1 MIQGMKAFVAR
12 FIASV
17 AALAC
22 AALPSFS
29 VEKKAPA
36 PPTDLGK
43 VMFVGDSITHGVNAP
58 SWRWCFH
65 KILVDN
71 GITYESVGYRT
82 GNYSNGVPAGAEY
95 GSVPFNNVHSAQS
108 SARAW
113 ELAGRKAGGRFDNTS
128 LLNWLGL
135 SDKTNNGGTY
145 TGQTWKPDTFI
156 MLIGTNDLLSDAPAG
171 VTPDKVKNLL
181 GADLKGGDMKT
192 ILDAMQSCN
201 PKAKIYVMSVPC
213 WTRHMNNNDA
223 AVHKGVADYNWE
235 LHKALNRYKG
245 KGVHYVEI
253 NDGLLDAKNAT
264 PFYGCENMFN
274 RPGADGLHPSRQGD
288 LIMANNLA
296 KAMGIPGRTAGL
308 ERKCLHCGMIKLA
321 PAKAKVQMEAPA
333 ASGFCAEFQA
343 PKEDASVTLADG
355 TQGITL
361 QFRDGKVLYGDTTVL
376 QGNTMPRVQ
385 MKARKAKVPVCRI
398 AYTPG
403 NEAQGVPGGFYVW
416 CDDRLIGEALPSN
429 AQERSFR
436 GLSSTKELAAAA
448 VCAEGAYAPAVMNAP
463 KGGFRLTPADP
474 NAAVADYETADGVL
488 TVHKAKK
495 AELPKADAPA
505 VVMEDGAIL
514 ILGSAQGVQSIRMG
528 NAANL
533 TIPADSALT
542 LDISAAA
549 SFTVVLAG
557 GKEGMD
563 LSKIQVLRNGSPVAV
578 EATIPDRQAGTVVLT
593 EKE

>member
-1 MIQGMKAFVAR
+1 MNSFVSR
-12 FIASV
+12 LCASLAV
-17 AALAC
+17 LAC

-58 SWRWCFH
+58 SWRWAFH

-71 GITYESVGYRT
+71 GIKYESVGYRT

-95 GSVPFNNVHSAQS
+95 GGVPFNNVHSAQS

-113 ELAGRKAGGRFDNTS
+113 ELAGRKAGGRFDNTN

-145 TGQTWKPDTFI
+145 TGQSWKPDTFI

-171 VTPDKVKNLL
+171 VNPDKVKNLL

-192 ILDAMQSCN
+192 ILNAMQTCN

-213 WTRHMNNNDA
+213 WTRHANNNDA
-223 AVHKGVADYNWE
+223 AVHKGVEGYNWE
-235 LHKALNRYKG
+235 LKKALNWYKG
-245 KGVHYVEI
+245 KGVRYVEI

-296 KAMGIPGRTAGL
+296 MAMGIPGRTAGL
-308 ERKCLHCGMIKLA
+308 ERKALNVAMGKKLA
-321 PAKAKVQMEAPA
+321 PAKAKVPMEASA

-361 QFRDGKVLYGDTTVL
+361 QFRDGKVLYGESTVL
-376 QGNTMPRVQ
+376 QGNTAPRVQ
-385 MKARKAKVPVCRI
+385 MKAAKAKIPVCRI

-403 NEAQGVPGGFYVW
+403 NEAQGVQGGFYVW
-416 CDDRLIGEALPSN
+416 CDDRLIGEALQPN
-429 AQERSFR
+429 AQDASFC
-436 GLSSTKELAAAA
+436 GLKSSAPLVGAA
-448 VCAEGAYAPAVMNAP
+448 VCDKGAYAPAVLNAP
-463 KGGFRLTPADP
+463 KGGFRLSQEAAAATP
-474 NAAVADYETADGVL
+474 DYETADGVL

-495 AELPKADAPA
+495 VELPKADAPA
-505 VVMEDGAIL
+505 VVLETGAIL
-514 ILGSAQGVQSIRMG
+514 TLAD
-528 NAANL
+528 AAGI
-533 TIPADSALT
+533 TKVTMQEAAALT
-542 LDISAAA
+542 LPAAA
-549 SFTVVLAG
+549 LQQEMNVEVGTNFNIVLAG
-557 GKEGMD
+557 AKEGAD
-563 LSKIQVLRNGSPVAV
+563 VSRWKVTRNGAPVAV

-593 EKE
+593 EKK

>member
-1 MIQGMKAFVAR
+1 MLRRMKRLFALFLSLLMLPCVA
-12 FIASV
+12 
-17 AALAC
+17 
-22 AALPSFS
+22 
-29 VEKKAPA
+29 VEKKAPT

-95 GSVPFNNVHSAQS
+95 GGVAFNNVHSAQS

-135 SDKTNNGGTY
+135 SDKTNNGQPY
-145 TGQTWKPDTFI
+145 TGQTWTPDTFI

-171 VTPDKVKNLL
+171 VNPDKVKNLL
-181 GADLKGGDMKT
+181 GADRKGGDMKT
-192 ILDAMQSCN
+192 ILEAMQKVNS
-201 PKAKIYVMSVPC
+201 KAKIYVMSVPC
-213 WTRHMNNNDA
+213 WTRHANNNDA

-235 LHKALNRYKG
+235 LQKALNWYKD
-245 KGVHYVEI
+245 KGVRYVEI
-253 NDGLLDAKNAT
+253 NDGLLDGKNAT

-274 RPGADGLHPSRQGD
+274 KPGADGLHPSRQGD

-296 KAMGIPGRTAGL
+296 KVMGIPGRTAGL
-308 ERKCLHCGMIKLA
+308 ERKALNRGMSKKLA
-321 PAKAKVQMEAPA
+321 PAKAKVPMEGPG
-333 ASGFCAEFQA
+333 ASGFCAEFRV
-343 PKEDASVTLADG
+343 PTEEASVTLADG

-361 QFRDGKVLYGDTTVL
+361 QFRDGKVLYGESTVL
-376 QGNTMPRVQ
+376 QGNTAPRVQ
-385 MKARKAKVPVCRI
+385 MKARKAKFPVCRV

-403 NEAQGVPGGFYVW
+403 NEAQGVQGGFYVW
-416 CDDRLIGEALPSN
+416 CDGNLIGEGLPSN
-429 AQERSFR
+429 AQDCSFR
-436 GLSSTKELAAAA
+436 GLHSTKELAATA
-448 VCAEGAYAPAVMNAP
+448 VCAEGAYAPLAPNAE

-474 NAAVADYETADGVL
+474 NAVVADYETADGVL

-505 VVMEDGAIL
+505 IVMEDGAIL
-514 ILGSAQGVQSIRMG
+514 ILGSTQGVQSIRMG

-542 LDISAAA
+542 LDISAAS

-563 LSKIQVLRNGSPVAV
+563 LSKIQVRRNGSPVKV
-578 EATIPDRQAGTVVLT
+578 QATIPDRQAGTVLLQVQP
-593 EKE
+593 

>member
-1 MIQGMKAFVAR
+1 MKQLF
-12 FIASV
+12 
-17 AALAC
+17 ALFLSLL
-22 AALPSFS
+22 ALPCLA
-29 VEKKAPA
+29 VEKKAPT
-36 PPTDLGK
+36 PPADLGK

-71 GITYESVGYRT
+71 GIKYESVGYRT

-95 GSVPFNNVHSAQS
+95 GGVPFNNVHSAQS

-135 SDKTNNGGTY
+135 SDKTNDGKPY

-171 VTPDKVKNLL
+171 VNPDKVKNLL

-192 ILDAMQSCN
+192 ILEAMQKSN

-235 LHKALNRYKG
+235 LQKALCWYRG

-253 NDGLLDAKNAT
+253 NDGLLDAQNAT

-274 RPGADGLHPSRQGD
+274 KPGADGLHPSRQGD

-308 ERKCLHCGMIKLA
+308 ERKELSGIGTTGKIRLPDSKKMGIHA
-321 PAKAKVQMEAPA
+321 PS
-333 ASGFCAEFQA
+333 ASGFCAEFVV

-376 QGNTMPRVQ
+376 QGNTMARVQ
-385 MKARKAKVPVCRI
+385 MKIARKRKAKFPVCRI

-403 NEAQGVPGGFYVW
+403 NEAQGVPSGFYVW

-448 VCAEGAYAPAVMNAP
+448 VCAEGAYAPAVKNAT

-474 NAAVADYETADGVL
+474 NAVVADYETADGVL
-488 TVHKAKK
+488 IVHKAKK
-495 AELPKADAPA
+495 AELPKSDAPA
-505 VVMEDGAIL
+505 VMMEDGAIL
-514 ILGSAQGVQSIRMG
+514 LLGSAQGVQSIRMG

-533 TIPADSALT
+533 TLPASAELSI
-542 LDISAAA
+542 DISAAN
-549 SFTVVLAG
+549 SYTIVLSG

-563 LSKIQVLRNGSPVAV
+563 LSKLRILRNGQSVSVKA
-578 EATIPDRQAGTVVLT
+578 AIPDRQAGTVVVQ
-593 EKE
+593 EE

>member
-1 MIQGMKAFVAR
+1 MKAFVSRLFA
-12 FIASV
+12 AV
-17 AALAC
+17 AVLAC
-22 AALPSFS
+22 AALPAFS

-65 KILVDN
+65 KILADN
-71 GITYESVGYRT
+71 GIQYESVGYRT
-82 GNYSNGVPAGAEY
+82 GNYSNGVPAGTEY
-95 GSVPFNNVHSAQS
+95 GGAAFNNVHSAQS

-171 VTPDKVKNLL
+171 VNPDKVKNLL

-192 ILDAMQSCN
+192 ILGAMQSCN

-213 WTRHMNNNDA
+213 WTRHANNNDA

-235 LHKALNRYKG
+235 LHKALNGYKG

-253 NDGLLDAKNAT
+253 NDGLLDGKNAT

-296 KAMGIPGRTAGL
+296 TAMGIPGRTAGL
-308 ERKCLHCGMIKLA
+308 ERKGLSGIGTTGKIRLPDSQKMGMHA
-321 PAKAKVQMEAPA
+321 PS
-333 ASGFCAEFQA
+333 ASGFCAEFFV

-361 QFRDGKVLYGDTTVL
+361 QFRDGKVLYGESTVL
-376 QGNTMPRVQ
+376 QGNTAPRVQ
-385 MKARKAKVPVCRI
+385 MKAAKAKIPVCRI

-403 NEAQGVPGGFYVW
+403 NEAQGVQGGFYVW
-416 CDDRLIGEALPSN
+416 CKDMLIGEALQPN
-429 AQERSFR
+429 AQDASFC
-436 GLSSTKELAAAA
+436 GLKSSAPLVGSA
-448 VCAEGAYAPAVMNAP
+448 VCAEAAYAPGVPNAP
-463 KGGFRLTPADP
+463 KGGFRLSQDTAAATPDH
-474 NAAVADYETADGVL
+474 ETADGVL
-488 TVHKAKK
+488 TIRKAKK
-495 AELPKADAPA
+495 VELPKADAPA
-505 VVMEDGAIL
+505 VVLETGAIL
-514 ILGSAQGVQSIRMG
+514 TLAD
-528 NAANL
+528 AAGI
-533 TIPADSALT
+533 TKVTMQEAAALT
-542 LDISAAA
+542 LPAAA
-549 SFTVVLAG
+549 LQQEMNVEVDTNFNIVLAG
-557 GKEGMD
+557 AKEGAD
-563 LSKIQVLRNGSPVAV
+563 VSRWHVTRNGAPVAV

-593 EKE
+593 EKK

>member
-1 MIQGMKAFVAR
+1 MKALFSL
-12 FIASV
+12 FLS
-17 AALAC
+17 LL
-22 AALPSFS
+22 ALPCLA
-29 VEKKAPA
+29 VKADKPE

-71 GITYESVGYRT
+71 GIKYESVGYRT

-95 GSVPFNNVHSAQS
+95 GGVPFNNVHSAQS

-135 SDKTNNGGTY
+135 SDKTNDGKPY

-171 VTPDKVKNLL
+171 VNPDKVKNLL

-192 ILDAMQSCN
+192 ILEAMQKSN

-213 WTRHMNNNDA
+213 WTRHANNNDA

-235 LHKALNRYKG
+235 LKKALSWYKG

-253 NDGLLDAKNAT
+253 NDGLLDAQNAT

-274 RPGADGLHPSRQGD
+274 KPGADGLHPSRQGD

-308 ERKCLHCGMIKLA
+308 ERKALNKGMSKKLA
-321 PAKAKVQMEAPA
+321 PAKAKVPMVEPS
-333 ASGFCAEFQA
+333 ASGFSAEFRV
-343 PKEDASVTLADG
+343 PTEETRVTLADG

-361 QFRDGKVLYGDTTVL
+361 QFRDGKVLYGESTVL
-376 QGNTMPRVQ
+376 QGNTAPRVQ
-385 MKARKAKVPVCRI
+385 MKVAKEKIPVCRI

-463 KGGFRLTPADP
+463 QGGFRLTPADP

-495 AELPKADAPA
+495 AELAAADAPA

-542 LDISAAA
+542 LDVSAAP
-549 SFTVVLAG
+549 SFTIILAG

-563 LSKIQVLRNGSPVAV
+563 LSKIQVLRNGSPVKV
-578 EATIPDRQAGTVVLT
+578 QATIPDRQAGTVVLQ
-593 EKE
+593 EV

>member
-1 MIQGMKAFVAR
+1 MKQLF
-12 FIASV
+12 
-17 AALAC
+17 ALFLSLL
-22 AALPSFS
+22 ALPCLA
-29 VEKKAPA
+29 VEKKAPT
-36 PPTDLGK
+36 PPADLGK

-71 GITYESVGYRT
+71 GIKYESVGYRT

-95 GSVPFNNVHSAQS
+95 GGVPFNNVHSAQS

-135 SDKTNNGGTY
+135 SDKTNDGKPY

-171 VTPDKVKNLL
+171 VNPDKVKNLL

-192 ILDAMQSCN
+192 ILEAMQKSN

-235 LHKALNRYKG
+235 LHKALNRYEG
-245 KGVHYVEI
+245 KGVRYVEI
-253 NDGLLDAKNAT
+253 NDGLTDAKNAT

-308 ERKCLHCGMIKLA
+308 ERKEINGGMNKLA
-321 PAKAKVQMEAPA
+321 PAKAKVPMAAPA
-333 ASGFCAEFQA
+333 ASGFCAEFQV
-343 PKEDASVTLADG
+343 PKEAASVTLADG
-355 TQGITL
+355 TRGITL

-416 CDDRLIGEALPSN
+416 CDDRLIGEALPPN
-429 AQERSFR
+429 AQDAAFC
-436 GLSSTKELAAAA
+436 GLKSSAPLVGSA
-448 VCAEGAYAPAVMNAP
+448 VCAEGAYAPAVKNAT

-474 NAAVADYETADGVL
+474 NAVVADYETADGVL

-495 AELPKADAPA
+495 AELPKSDAPA
-505 VVMEDGAIL
+505 IVMEDGAIL
-514 ILGSAQGVQSIRMG
+514 LLGSAQGVQSIRMG

-533 TIPADSALT
+533 TLPASAELSI
-542 LDISAAA
+542 DISAAN
-549 SFTVVLAG
+549 SYTIVLSG

-563 LSKIQVLRNGSPVAV
+563 LSKLRILRNGQSVSVKA
-578 EATIPDRQAGTVVLT
+578 AIPDRQAGTVVVQ
-593 EKE
+593 EE

>member
-1 MIQGMKAFVAR
+1 MKSFVSRLFA
-12 FIASV
+12 AV

-65 KILVDN
+65 KILADN
-71 GITYESVGYRT
+71 GIPYESVGYRT
-82 GNYSNGVPAGAEY
+82 GNYSNGVPAGTEY
-95 GSVPFNNVHSAQS
+95 GGVAFNNVHSAQS

-135 SDKTNNGGTY
+135 SDKTNDGKPY

-171 VTPDKVKNLL
+171 ITPDKVKNLL

-192 ILDAMQSCN
+192 ILGAMQSCN

-235 LHKALNRYKG
+235 LHKALNGYKG

-253 NDGLLDAKNAT
+253 NDGLLDGKNAT

-296 KAMGIPGRTAGL
+296 AAMGIPGRTAGL
-308 ERKCLHCGMIKLA
+308 ERKGLGKKLA
-321 PAKAKVQMEAPA
+321 PDKAKVPMAAPA
-333 ASGFCAEFQA
+333 ASGFCAEFVV
-343 PKEDASVTLADG
+343 PKEEASVTLADG

-361 QFRDGKVLYGDTTVL
+361 QFRDGKVLYGESTVL
-376 QGNTMPRVQ
+376 QGNTTPRVQ
-385 MKARKAKVPVCRI
+385 MKAAKAKIPVCRI

-403 NEAQGVPGGFYVW
+403 NEAQGVQGGFYVW
-416 CDDRLIGEALPSN
+416 CKDMLIGEALPPN
-429 AQERSFR
+429 AQDASFC
-436 GLSSTKELAAAA
+436 GLKSSAPLVGSA
-448 VCAEGAYAPAVMNAP
+448 VCAEGAYAPAVPNAP
-463 KGGFRLTPADP
+463 KGGFRLSQESTAATP
-474 NAAVADYETADGVL
+474 DYETADGVL
-488 TVHKAKK
+488 TIRKAKK
-495 AELPKADAPA
+495 VELPKADAPA
-505 VVMEDGAIL
+505 VVLETGAIL
-514 ILGSAQGVQSIRMG
+514 TLADAAGITKVRMQE
-528 NAANL
+528 AA
-533 TIPADSALT
+533 ALT
-542 LDISAAA
+542 LPAAA
-549 SFTVVLAG
+549 LQQEMSVEVGTNFNIVLAG
-557 GKEGMD
+557 AKEGAD
-563 LSKIQVLRNGSPVAV
+563 VSRWHVTRNGAPVAV
-578 EATIPDRQAGTVVLT
+578 EAAIPDRQAGTVVLT
-593 EKE
+593 EKK

>member
-1 MIQGMKAFVAR
+1 MMVGMNKLLALFLSLLMLPCVA
-12 FIASV
+12 
-17 AALAC
+17 
-22 AALPSFS
+22 
-29 VEKKAPA
+29 VEKKAPT

-71 GITYESVGYRT
+71 SIKYESVGYRT

-95 GSVPFNNVHSAQS
+95 GGVAFNNVHSAQS

-135 SDKTNNGGTY
+135 SDKTNNGQAY

-171 VTPDKVKNLL
+171 VNPDKVKNLL
-181 GADLKGGDMKT
+181 GANLKGGDMKT
-192 ILDAMQSCN
+192 ILEAMQKSN

-213 WTRHMNNNDA
+213 WTRHANNNDA
-223 AVHKGVADYNWE
+223 AIHKGVADYNWE
-235 LHKALNRYKG
+235 LRKALSWYEG

-253 NDGLLDAKNAT
+253 NDGLLDGKNAT

-308 ERKCLHCGMIKLA
+308 ERKALKGALGKKVR
-321 PAKAKVQMEAPA
+321 PAKAKIAMDAPSS
-333 ASGFCAEFQA
+333 SGYCAEFRVPQ
-343 PKEDASVTLADG
+343 EEASVTLADG

-361 QFRDGKVLYGDTTVL
+361 HFRDGKVLYNDATVL
-376 QGNTMPRVQ
+376 QGNTMTRVQ
-385 MKARKAKVPVCRI
+385 MKAKKALFPVCRI

-416 CDDRLIGEALPSN
+416 CNDMLIGEALQPN
-429 AQERSFR
+429 AKDSGFR
-436 GLSSTKELAAAA
+436 GLSSTKELSAAS
-448 VCAEGAYAPAVMNAP
+448 VCAEGAYAPAAP
-463 KGGFRLTPADP
+463 HAGKGFLLTPADP
-474 NAAVADYETADGVL
+474 NTVVADYETEDGVL
-488 TVHKAKK
+488 IVHKAKK

-505 VVMEDGAIL
+505 IVMEDGAIL
-514 ILGSAQGVQSIRMG
+514 ILGNAQGVQTIHMG

-533 TIPADSALT
+533 TLPADAELSI
-542 LDISAAA
+542 DISGAAT
-549 SFTVVLAG
+549 FTVILAG
-557 GKEGMD
+557 GQEGMD
-563 LSKIQVLRNGSPVAV
+563 LSKIQVRRNGTPVKV
-578 EATIPDRQAGTVVLT
+578 QATIPDRQAGTVVVT
-593 EKE
+593 EG

>member
-1 MIQGMKAFVAR
+1 MNSFVSR
-12 FIASV
+12 LCASLAV
-17 AALAC
+17 LAC

-58 SWRWCFH
+58 SWRWAFH
-65 KILVDN
+65 KILTDN
-71 GITYESVGYRT
+71 GIKYESVGYRT

-95 GSVPFNNVHSAQS
+95 GGVPFNNVHSAQS

-113 ELAGRKAGGRFDNTS
+113 ELAGRKAGGRFDNTN

-171 VTPDKVKNLL
+171 VNPDKVKNLL

-192 ILDAMQSCN
+192 ILNAMQTCN

-213 WTRHMNNNDA
+213 WTRHANNNDA

-235 LHKALNRYKG
+235 LKKALNWYKG

-296 KAMGIPGRTAGL
+296 TVMGIPGRTAGL
-308 ERKCLHCGMIKLA
+308 ERKALNVAMGKKLA
-321 PAKAKVQMEAPA
+321 PAKAKVPMEAPA

-361 QFRDGKVLYGDTTVL
+361 QFRDGKVLYGESTVL
-376 QGNTMPRVQ
+376 QGNTAPRVQ
-385 MKARKAKVPVCRI
+385 MKAAKAKFPVCRI

-403 NEAQGVPGGFYVW
+403 NEAQGVQGGFYVW
-416 CDDRLIGEALPSN
+416 CDDRLIGEALQPN
-429 AQERSFR
+429 AQDASFC
-436 GLSSTKELAAAA
+436 GLKSSAPLVGAA
-448 VCAEGAYAPAVMNAP
+448 VCAEAAYAPAVPNAP
-463 KGGFRLTPADP
+463 KGGFRLSQDTAAATPDH
-474 NAAVADYETADGVL
+474 ETTDGVL

-495 AELPKADAPA
+495 AELPKTDVPA
-505 VVMEDGAIL
+505 VALETGAIL
-514 ILGSAQGVQSIRMG
+514 TLGDAAGISNIRMAE
-528 NAANL
+528 NA
-533 TIPADSALT
+533 TLT
-542 LDISAAA
+542 LPAAA
-549 SFTVVLAG
+549 AQQDIAIEVGKAFTLIIAG
-557 GKEGMD
+557 GTEGMD
-563 LSKIQVLRNGSPVAV
+563 LSKWHITRNGTPVSVQAS
-578 EATIPDRQAGTVVLT
+578 IPDRQAGTVVAT
-593 EKE
+593 EK